1 MQFTI
6 RIFLMGLLSVAL
18 IASGCKTSKTV
29 KGAAIGGAVGGVAGG
44 ALGKKSGNAVPG
56 IILGA
61 AIGGTAGALIGRYM
75 DRQAEEIRD
84 DLKGA
89 RVERVGEGILVTFD
103 SGLLFDVNSY
113 QLRSA
118 TKANLD
124 ELAGVLQKYD
134 DTEVLVAGHTD
145 SSGSDDYNQTLSEKR
160 AGAVRGYLASKGVP
174 PSRLTTQG
182 YGESEPLATND
193 NESGRQQNR
202 RVEVAIYANKK
213 LQKAAK
219 NGQVD

>member
-6 RIFLMGLLSVAL
+6 RIFLMGLLAVAL
-18 IASGCKTSKTV
+18 VASGCKTSKTV

-44 ALGKKSGNAVPG
+44 ALGKKSGNTVPG

-113 QLRSA
+113 QLRST

-124 ELAGVLQKYD
+124 ELAGVLNKYD

-160 AGAVRGYLASKGVP
+160 SSAVRGYLAAKGVP
-174 PSRLTTQG
+174 PSRLTTVG
-182 YGESEPLATND
+182 YGESEPVATND
-193 NESGRQQNR
+193 SENGRQQNR

-219 NGQVD
+219 NGQID